1 MKLIPAMVLF
11 AVLPLAAAEPVR
23 TVLFPFRETVV
34 SSQLESRVMPYKYR
48 VGQRFKKGDVLVNL
62 EAERFELEHK
72 RALDQYEFSKAAF
85 ENRKKLHERNFT
97 SDFEVKKAEF
107 EYKTAENAL
116 AEAQLRLKYCSVT
129 APFDGKIQEITTGEY
144 EITRP
149 GQPLCRIID
158 DNHLLAVMNIP
169 IADRKLAVP
178 GCEVKIKI
186 DSGKIVSGT
195 VYEVSPQADHR
206 TGTLRIRVI
215 IDNNKWNLT
224 AGSTGELDYGK

>member
-1 MKLIPAMVLF
+1 MIILF
-11 AVLPLAAAEPVR
+11 DFDGVIAD
-23 TVLFPFRETVV
+23 TET
-34 SSQLESRVMPYKYR
+34 QYTEFWNRIGLEYLGIEEFGHTIKGQTLVQIFGKY
-48 VGQRFKKGDVLVNL
+48 
-62 EAERFELEHK
+62 
-72 RALDQYEFSKAAF
+72 
-85 ENRKKLHERNFT
+85 
-97 SDFEVKKAEF
+97 
-107 EYKTAENAL
+107 
-116 AEAQLRLKYCSVT
+116 
-129 APFDGKIQEITTGEY
+129 FDGKIQEITTGEY

-169 IADRKLAVP
+169 IADRKIAVP
-178 GCEVKIKI
+178 GSEVKIKI

-195 VYEVSPQADHR
+195 VYEVSPQAEHR